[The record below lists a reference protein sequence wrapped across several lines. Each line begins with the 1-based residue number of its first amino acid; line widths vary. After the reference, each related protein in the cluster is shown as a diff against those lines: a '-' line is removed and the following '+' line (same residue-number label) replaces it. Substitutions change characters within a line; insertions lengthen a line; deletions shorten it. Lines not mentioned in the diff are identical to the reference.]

1 MAASS
6 WGGIESIWN
15 ILSQAFLQKKAVSR
29 IEAELSACLS
39 SSLIYGACQLNEKGR
54 NYSHISGQCRSGAFL
69 RELAR
74 VKNDAVRALWAA
86 AAQALHLFWRTN
98 ERGIVNNQPLCER
111 PLETVQKHTST
122 TPHSPNHSFCN
133 KTFFP
138 HQVCCQATCSTRLST
153 GTGIRTTPL
162 LDP

>member
-6 WGGIESIWN
+6 WGYRKYLEHPFTGFP
-15 ILSQAFLQKKAVSR
+15 AKKTVSR

-74 VKNDAVRALWAA
+74 VKNDAVRAVWA
-86 AAQALHLFWRTN
+86 AAQAL
-98 ERGIVNNQPLCER
+98 Q
-111 PLETVQKHTST
+111 
-122 TPHSPNHSFCN
+122 
-133 KTFFP
+133 
-138 HQVCCQATCSTRLST
+138 
-153 GTGIRTTPL
+153 L
-162 LDP
+162 L